1 MVKTTFGGIISILT
15 AYVIIAYAGQKLN
28 VMFSKQSTVS
38 SLESTISDD
47 KISSL
52 YNINFTDTNILL
64 YYRVVGKNSTNL

>member
-47 KISSL
+47 NISSL
-52 YNINFTDTNILL
+52 
-64 YYRVVGKNSTNL
+64 